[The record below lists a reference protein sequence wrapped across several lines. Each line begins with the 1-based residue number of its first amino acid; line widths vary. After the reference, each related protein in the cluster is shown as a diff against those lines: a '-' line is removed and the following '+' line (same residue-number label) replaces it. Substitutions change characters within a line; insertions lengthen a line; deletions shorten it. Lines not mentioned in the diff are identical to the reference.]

1 MSADCA
7 DGRDDDAH
15 AYDGFVGGA
24 MKGGRTVVF
33 VRRTRDQSLQ
43 DGPAGLRA
51 RDAVMPGLRATL
63 DVL

>member
-1 MSADCA
+1 
-7 DGRDDDAH
+7 
-15 AYDGFVGGA
+15 